1 MVHHAPPALLSVA
14 PFQGSSIAAPAI
26 IAPALH
32 RWKVS
37 PRHPRL
43 APRDTRRQLVSH
55 LLSIHQQDAAGRY
68 RCLELDH
75 PCKAPWC
82 DGPLGALESNGWVYS
97 AHCSFKLFVADA
109 SWWCLDGK
117 WLFFW
122 GDSNHVDTIRN
133 LLTFVLGIT
142 DTSAVTR
149 QFDAVFTNPIGGAG
163 TLRITSI
170 FNGHWNM
177 SMNYLGLHSLRN
189 RGFRQLIRSYFMSGD
204 RVPDVMVLNSRLH
217 DGCYWTSVRI
227 YAQAA
232 DFAAQFWSGVMD
244 KVRARGHAVPR
255 VFYRTQMPQGGIDA
269 GKNHATPFT
278 ELRDEAGNQ
287 ILLVDN
293 TRKEAQ
299 GSLTCIAQGSK
310 QLSLHFIWKSLILIR
325 KRKAKTLP
333 SAPTFKVAPYL
344 PSLSIKAL
352 LASN

>member
-1 MVHHAPPALLSVA
+1 
-14 PFQGSSIAAPAI
+14 
-26 IAPALH
+26 
-32 RWKVS
+32 
-37 PRHPRL
+37 
-43 APRDTRRQLVSH
+43 
-55 LLSIHQQDAAGRY
+55 AAGRY

-75 PCKAPWC
+75 PCEAPWC
-82 DGPLGALESNGWVYS
+82 DGPLGVLENNGWVYS
-97 AHCSFKLFVADA
+97 AHCSFKLFATDA
-109 SWWCLDGK
+109 SWRCLDGK

-149 QFDAVFTNPIGGAG
+149 RFDAVFTNPSGGAG

-204 RVPDVMVLNSRLH
+204 RVPDVVVLNSGLH

-255 VFYRTQMPQGGIDA
+255 VFYQTQMPQGGIDA
-269 GKNHATPFT
+269 GKNQATPFT
-278 ELRDEAGNQ
+278 ELRDEAGVTYSHPQGWVTLQTLPNEVLVVLQ
-287 ILLVDN
+287 KQRQQRTGRCCGSAQPLITDWITQSWLISSLKILLVDS
-293 TRKEAQ
+293 TRKFNLY
-299 GSLTCIAQGSK
+299 ST
-310 QLSLHFIWKSLILIR
+310 R
-325 KRKAKTLP
+325 
-333 SAPTFKVAPYL
+333 
-344 PSLSIKAL
+344 
-352 LASN
+352 